1 MPNFENP
8 GTDVS
13 GFYITSKKLVL
24 TVLDRSA
31 PYSILG
37 TGQSFF
43 DFELN
48 LSTHKPLQI
57 LEQVQKTFNDLKISM
72 NLDVRGC
79 NFAISPTSFKT
90 LVLPYHSLLD
100 KEELYSQYLW
110 EISMLN
116 PGINP
121 NGITVNFDEIP
132 SSFLYNY
139 PIAYIY
145 FIENKLSEIIKVFA
159 GNNNI
164 KLNKMLPA
172 HRSFDLVKF
181 FGTSHGTGIILSLF
195 YSQKTLSINIFSDSN
210 LIFNSCWYNIN
221 IENIPVIIEKSI
233 FLQHSGLLKRDV
245 FKGAVFFADE
255 LSPNTATSLEKKI
268 GIRIINSEIPLI
280 SSYIDS
286 NKLDDSQ
293 NQTNFFL
300 PALGAALS
308 ELYYET

>member
-8 GTDVS
+8 GADVS

-24 TVLDRSA
+24 TVLDSSS

-37 TGQSFF
+37 TDQSFF

-72 NLDVRGC
+72 DLDIRLS
-79 NFAISPTSFKT
+79 NFAISPALFKT

-139 PIAYIY
+139 PVAYIY
-145 FIENKLSEIIKVFA
+145 FIENKLSEIIKVFT

-164 KLNKMLPA
+164 KLNRILPS

-181 FGTSHGTGIILSLF
+181 FANSHGSGIILSLF
-195 YSQKTLSINIFSDSN
+195 YSQKTLSINIYSDSN
-210 LIFNSCWYNIN
+210 LIFNSCWYNVN

-233 FLQHSGLLKRDV
+233 FLQPSGLLKKDV
-245 FKGAVFFADE
+245 FKGALFYADE
-255 LSPNTATSLEKKI
+255 LSANTASSLEKKI
-268 GIRIINSEIPLI
+268 GIRIINSEIPIIKTYL
-280 SSYIDS
+280 DS
-286 NKLDDSQ
+286 TKLDDFQ

-308 ELYYET
+308 NLYYET